1 MFRSS
6 VVRWVLGL
14 LLVIAVLGV
23 IRFKP
28 WRFGSDGAASSQ
40 QAQVREDLR
49 VGFLPVT

>member
-6 VVRWVLGL
+6 VIRWVLGL
-14 LLVIAVLGV
+14 LVMIAVLGV

-28 WRFGSDGAASSQ
+28 WRFKSGGAALQ
-40 QAQVREDLR
+40 QAQAREDLR

>member
-6 VVRWVLGL
+6 AVRWVLGL
-14 LLVIAVLGV
+14 LLLIAVLGV

-28 WRFGSDGAASSQ
+28 WRLASRGAASQ
-40 QAQVREDLR
+40 EAQAREDLS

>member
-6 VVRWVLGL
+6 VIRWVLGL
-14 LLVIAVLGV
+14 LVVIAVLGV

-28 WRFGSDGAASSQ
+28 WRFKSGGAAVQ
-40 QAQVREDLR
+40 QAQAREDLR

>member
-14 LLVIAVLGV
+14 LLLVAVLGV

-28 WRFGSDGAASSQ
+28 WRLASHGATSQ
-40 QAQVREDLR
+40 QAQAREDLR

>member
-6 VVRWVLGL
+6 MVRWVLGL
-14 LLVIAVLGV
+14 LLLIAVLGV

-28 WRFGSDGAASSQ
+28 WRLASNDNATSQ